1 MTATAIIQN
10 GFIPTFGM
18 CKKFF
23 DHLLAQCIYLCA
35 KDAGVMFRPKNE
47 PALRI
52 FVSPRDSILAGSLL
66 HLITSSAIA
75 RFYRGY
81 IKCVFD
87 VWRNPD
93 SNFSI
98 TPHHDDRSANA
109 VLNGLSRTYERVRL
123 PYLSKPNAGGEAA
136 QFFSSARAEI
146 ACRQTL
152 SFF

>member
-93 SNFSI
+93 SNQLFYHTTPRRSKRECSI
-98 TPHHDDRSANA
+98 EWFIENVWKSPIALLVQTKCWRK
-109 VLNGLSRTYERVRL
+109 R
-123 PYLSKPNAGGEAA
+123 K
-136 QFFSSARAEI
+136 FFPAPGRK
-146 ACRQTL
+146 
-152 SFF
+152 